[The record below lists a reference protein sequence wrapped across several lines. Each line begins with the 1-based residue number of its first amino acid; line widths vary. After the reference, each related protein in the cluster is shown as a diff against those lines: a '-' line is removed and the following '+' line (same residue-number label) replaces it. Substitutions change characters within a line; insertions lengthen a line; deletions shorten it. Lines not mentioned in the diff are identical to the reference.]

1 MVEIIKNLYLCS
13 WPEAQELV
21 PKLVT
26 PLVINCTK
34 NLDFLC
40 LDTQRI
46 PINDHR
52 EQEDTLFLNG
62 VIKEITDMIHN
73 NLTEKTHVVVHCQ
86 AGRQRSA
93 AVIAGYLMKYHGY
106 SLENVIEF
114 IRSKKREAF
123 FPEVNFLDTLKFI

>member
-13 WPEAQELV
+13 WSEAQCLV
-21 PKLVT
+21 RVLDN

-40 LDTQRI
+40 LNTQRI

-52 EQEDTLFLNG
+52 ETEDTIILNG
-62 VIKEITDMIHN
+62 VIKEVTDMIHV
-73 NLTEKTHVVVHCQ
+73 NLTEKTPVVVHCL

-93 AVIAGYLMKYHGY
+93 AVIAGYLMKYHEY

-123 FPEVNFLDTLKFI
+123 FPEVNFLDTLKSI